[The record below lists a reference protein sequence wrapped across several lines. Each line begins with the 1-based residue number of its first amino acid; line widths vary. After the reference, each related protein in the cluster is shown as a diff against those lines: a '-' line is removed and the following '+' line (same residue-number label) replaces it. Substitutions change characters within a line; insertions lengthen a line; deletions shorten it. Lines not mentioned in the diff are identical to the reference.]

1 MLKKNNFRFWLI
13 KNCRQHSN
21 CRWGFVHT
29 FVFQQWYLG
38 GTDLWRYCV
47 FILPVCASSSLK
59 LCLQS
64 PLFFT
69 FPLHTDP
76 YSSSADLL
84 SPVRLNLMETLHL
97 GLSIPRSF
105 TLYEVHLWVSWIH
118 LALSAVEGNKYDSI
132 CILHS
137 DIHID

>member
-1 MLKKNNFRFWLI
+1 M
-13 KNCRQHSN
+13 
-21 CRWGFVHT
+21 G
-29 FVFQQWYLG
+29 
-38 GTDLWRYCV
+38 
-47 FILPVCASSSLK
+47 VCAHFCISAMVSLWHRPMMVLCIHSASLCK
-59 LCLQS
+59 LICASLQLCLQS

-76 YSSSADLL
+76 YSLSTSSSVELL

-105 TLYEVHLWVSWIH
+105 TLYEVQLWVSWIH